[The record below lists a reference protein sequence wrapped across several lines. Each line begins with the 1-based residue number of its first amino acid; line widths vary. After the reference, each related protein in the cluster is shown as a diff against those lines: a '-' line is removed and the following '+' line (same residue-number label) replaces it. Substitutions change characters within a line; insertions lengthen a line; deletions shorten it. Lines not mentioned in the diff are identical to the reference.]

1 MGSSSDAHC
10 FSCGY
15 DTSLFLGAGRANFTT
30 YAAWPVSCS
39 VCAAV
44 TTANFKQ
51 TPLACEKCHATDV
64 LPFTDRSIW
73 NGDGEETEM
82 WSELRLTNDH
92 YRCPKCS
99 KFELR
104 FGTNAGGHNLIDFD

>member
-1 MGSSSDAHC
+1 
-10 FSCGY
+10 
-15 DTSLFLGAGRANFTT
+15 
-30 YAAWPVSCS
+30 
-39 VCAAV
+39 
-44 TTANFKQ
+44 
-51 TPLACEKCHATDV
+51 
-64 LPFTDRSIW
+64 
-73 NGDGEETEM
+73 M